1 MAREI
6 ITRKF
11 EGHATALWAI
21 VGDLNDA
28 EGFRFVSKVENSDGS
43 FDETQKDRN
52 ASGFDTA
59 GVTPILF
66 DDFGVNLLSA
76 LSEEDR
82 WTHYYSGGRH
92 KTQLDYIITSTAL
105 AARLRGTPEVIRAG
119 MPYRVP
125 NLDVPRYPR
134 IGWDRPKASDHCPV
148 VAEFDI

>member
-11 EGHATALWAI
+11 EDHATALWAI

-43 FDETQKDRN
+43 FNETQKDRN

-66 DDFGVNLLSA
+66 DDLGVNLLSA

-92 KTQLDYIITSTAL
+92 KTQLDYIITSPAL